1 MQQDKTLGKTKKDGS
16 MGSFRRGQLRFIW
29 GWIIIPI
36 ISWLVF
42 FLYVNM
48 SSFIQAFQDRVTGE
62 WTFQNFVNFWR
73 SLSGENFSGGGRI
86 DIALGNTMKFFFL
99 GLVVNSPIQLFV
111 AYFLFKKILGYKFY
125 RFVFYFPVIISNV
138 AMTGVFKE
146 FIETAGPLGQICESL
161 GIALPA
167 GGLLNSSET
176 VVGTVMVYSV
186 WDSIG
191 LHMLLYCG
199 AMARIPLE
207 VLESGRLD
215 GVGGWRELIN
225 LILPLIWPTMSTLL
239 MLQITG
245 ILGASG
251 QILLLVG
258 ENDAFTLRAQTLS
271 HWIFSQVYK
280 GGNHMQGQYSLVS
293 ATGLSLTLVM
303 LPFVMFVRWLF
314 LEKIPTV
321 EY

>member
-1 MQQDKTLGKTKKDGS
+1 
-16 MGSFRRGQLRFIW
+16 
-29 GWIIIPI
+29 
-36 ISWLVF
+36 
-42 FLYVNM
+42 
-48 SSFIQAFQDRVTGE
+48 
-62 WTFQNFVNFWR
+62 
-73 SLSGENFSGGGRI
+73 
-86 DIALGNTMKFFFL
+86 
-99 GLVVNSPIQLFV
+99 
-111 AYFLFKKILGYKFY
+111 
-125 RFVFYFPVIISNV
+125 
-138 AMTGVFKE
+138 
-146 FIETAGPLGQICESL
+146 
-161 GIALPA
+161 
-167 GGLLNSSET
+167 
-176 VVGTVMVYSV
+176 
-186 WDSIG
+186 
-191 LHMLLYCG
+191 
-199 AMARIPLE
+199 
-207 VLESGRLD
+207 
-215 GVGGWRELIN
+215 
-225 LILPLIWPTMSTLL
+225 